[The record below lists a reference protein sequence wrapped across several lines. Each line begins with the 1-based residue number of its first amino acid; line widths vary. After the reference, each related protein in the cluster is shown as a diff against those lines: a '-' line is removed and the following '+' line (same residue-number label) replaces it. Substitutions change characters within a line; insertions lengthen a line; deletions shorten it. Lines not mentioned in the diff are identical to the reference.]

1 MFSQDF
7 HQFVESLTE
16 AKVDYL
22 IVGGYAVGIH
32 GHPRFTGDMDKPKP
46 GKCQTGN

>member
-16 AKVDYL
+16 EKVDYL
-22 IVGGYAVGIH
+22 IVGGYAVGIQ
-32 GHPRFTGDMDKPKP
+32 GHPRFTGDN
-46 GKCQTGN
+46 CLV